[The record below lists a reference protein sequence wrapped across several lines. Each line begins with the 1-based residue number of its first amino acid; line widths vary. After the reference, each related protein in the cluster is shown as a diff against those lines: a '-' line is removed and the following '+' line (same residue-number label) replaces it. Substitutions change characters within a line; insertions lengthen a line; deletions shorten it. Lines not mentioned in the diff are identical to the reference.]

1 VRGRPAPG
9 TGSIAVLSANNP
21 APAAVTDPHY
31 QGGRWTD
38 AKGSVYVAV
47 PGERL
52 VLEVKPEGVT
62 RVAARSPCLWA
73 AYRGMV
79 DRSGNLRSLETSV
92 INAVRVRRFG
102 GD

>member
-1 VRGRPAPG
+1 
-9 TGSIAVLSANNP
+9 
-21 APAAVTDPHY
+21 
-31 QGGRWTD
+31 
-38 AKGSVYVAV
+38 
-47 PGERL
+47 
-52 VLEVKPEGVT
+52 VKPEGVT
-62 RVAARSPCLWA
+62 RVAARSPYLWA